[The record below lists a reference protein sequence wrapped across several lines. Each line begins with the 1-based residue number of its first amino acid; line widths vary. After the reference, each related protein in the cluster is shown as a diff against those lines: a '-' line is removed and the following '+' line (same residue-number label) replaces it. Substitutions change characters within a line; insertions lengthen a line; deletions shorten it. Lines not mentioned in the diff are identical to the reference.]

1 MHCIACQS
9 PYFLHCSNPAS
20 QAKSDQLEEM
30 NFLRDAFHVG
40 GGGENGNR
48 RHQQQQQNSNQNQ
61 HNHQAGVNWSQLGH
75 DLGAE
80 IGQMG
85 RDIGGLFSGGA
96 GGPFPGQRRPGSPQQ
111 QAQQTPQTVKPPP
124 ASNRAIRTLPTVT
137 VAPEDLVDEN
147 NRECCICFE
156 SHHLK
161 DRVVRLPCA
170 HIYHPPCIVDWLKRS
185 CTCPV
190 CRYELPTDDPTYEAT
205 RRQRMADRK
214 PRYAEYELRRLSP
227 KELLDLASRSRMALP
242 GHGAGMERKEII
254 DAIANSGK
262 IELISAPEPVEH
274 RLSDLKALGVG
285 KLRRTMEE
293 AGVFFSKED
302 VVEKGDMVDLFL
314 RSGRVALLPEEEEE
328 EEEEERSPPKKRR
341 SAVDAGLEEEEA
353 AWSEASSSQGGNSGE
368 QRASTS
374 SDLDEANVPS
384 VIDMFGGPNEA
395 EQPLPPPPPEV
406 ASVTASATARS
417 DRTSISAPP
426 APSAPPYPTIN
437 EDQEAELDAAVA
449 SGSLPNV
456 TRNTRIASYVGHSVS
471 ELKSIAS
478 GLGVDVSDCV
488 EKREMIGRIA
498 DYEAYVDIDA

>member
-1 MHCIACQS
+1 MLAFSIREIFGRASHGCKSPPQS
-9 PYFLHCSNPAS
+9 
-20 QAKSDQLEEM
+20 DEM

-40 GGGENGNR
+40 GGEGHHHNQQHQ
-48 RHQQQQQNSNQNQ
+48 HQQQQQQNQN
-61 HNHQAGVNWSQLGH
+61 NHGVNWSQLGH
-75 DLGAE
+75 DIGAE

-85 RDIGGLFSGGA
+85 RDIGGLFTG
-96 GGPFPGQRRPGSPQQ
+96 GSPRQQAAQQQQQQQ
-111 QAQQTPQTVKPPP
+111 QAPQTIKPPP

-170 HIYHPPCIVDWLKRS
+170 HIYHPPCIVDWLRRS

-190 CRYELPTDDPTYEAT
+190 CRYELPTDDPMYEAT
-205 RRQRMADRK
+205 RTQRMAGRK
-214 PRYAEYELRRLSP
+214 PRYAEYELRRLSA
-227 KELLDLASRSRMALP
+227 KELLDLASRSRIALP
-242 GHGAGMERKEII
+242 GKGVGMERREII
-254 DAIANSGK
+254 DAIANSGR
-262 IELISAPEPVEH
+262 IELIAAPEPVEH

-302 VVEKGDMVDLFL
+302 VVEKSDMVDLFL
-314 RSGRVALLPEEEEE
+314 RSGRVALLPEEESEE
-328 EEEEERSPPKKRR
+328 EEEMAEEDTAMDQPEQSPPKKRR
-341 SAVDAGLEEEEA
+341 SDVGVEREEEEA
-353 AWSEASSSQGGNSGE
+353 AWSEASSSQGDNSEKAG
-368 QRASTS
+368 TL
-374 SDLDEANVPS
+374 SDLDEADVPS
-384 VIDMFGGPNEA
+384 VIDMFGGPNDSD
-395 EQPLPPPPPEV
+395 QPLPPPPPEV
-406 ASVTASATARS
+406 ASATASAAARS
-417 DRTSISAPP
+417 NTSSDSAPP
-426 APSAPPYPTIN
+426 APSAPTYPTMN
-437 EDQEAELDAAVA
+437 DDQEAELDAAVA
-449 SGSLPNV
+449 AGSLPNV

>member
-1 MHCIACQS
+1 
-9 PYFLHCSNPAS
+9 
-20 QAKSDQLEEM
+20 M
-30 NFLRDAFHVG
+30 NFLRDAFHMG
-40 GGGENGNR
+40 GGGDGHDRN
-48 RHQQQQQNSNQNQ
+48 QQQQNPNQNQ
-61 HNHQAGVNWSQLGH
+61 NLNNHGMNWSQLGH

-85 RDIGGLFSGGA
+85 RDIGGLFTGGGA
-96 GGPFPGQRRPGSPQQ
+96 GGPFPGQRRPGSPQHQQQQQ
-111 QAQQTPQTVKPPP
+111 QALQTVKPPP

-190 CRYELPTDDPTYEAT
+190 CRYELPTDDPMYEAT
-205 RRQRMADRK
+205 RRQRMACRK
-214 PRYAEYELRRLSP
+214 PRYAEYELKRLSA
-227 KELLDLASRSRMALP
+227 KELLDVASRSRISLP
-242 GHGAGMERKEII
+242 GNGVGMERKEII
-254 DAIANSGK
+254 DAIANSGR

-274 RLSDLKALGVG
+274 RLSDLKSLGVG

-302 VVEKGDMVDLFL
+302 VVEKSDMVDLFL

-328 EEEEERSPPKKRR
+328 EGSGKIEKENETMNEPDVDAAVKPEQTERSPPRKRR
-341 SAVDAGLEEEEA
+341 SVADAHREEGEA
-353 AWSEASSSQGGNSGE
+353 TWSDASSSQGGNSIEQKAGSSSNLEGGE
-368 QRASTS
+368 I
-374 SDLDEANVPS
+374 PS
-384 VIDMFGGPNEA
+384 VIDMFGEPNEA
-395 EQPLPPPPPEV
+395 DQPLPPPPPEIT
-406 ASVTASATARS
+406 SVTAMSNTSS
-417 DRTSISAPP
+417 DSAPP
-426 APSAPPYPTIN
+426 APSAPPYPTMN
-437 EDQEAELDAAVA
+437 EDQEAELDTAVA